1 MRTVDIKLY
10 PLVSPTKLC
19 RVQIKEAAPKQMLA
33 SASPLPAAATDV
45 EASEAVDKTQME
57 IQQLLQLN
65 QKVEEQL
72 KEAAAKQLKSMHV
85 STDPPPPPTS
95 ARRSNFLR
103 STLRFEIDVVN
114 RISTSL
120 VSGVIP
126 LGALTDR
133 IHTGQRTAALF
144 QKARANSESVKEK
157 PCTLPSLSSLVIP
170 RKSQREAACERTALS
185 LSARGPR
192 DRMPQERDRMP
203 RRLEPIWFEEENTSL
218 ASAHREE
225 LAVCCRTAP
234 RWIVGRAL
242 SREKARRHQM

>member
-1 MRTVDIKLY
+1 
-10 PLVSPTKLC
+10 
-19 RVQIKEAAPKQMLA
+19 
-33 SASPLPAAATDV
+33 
-45 EASEAVDKTQME
+45 ME

-85 STDPPPPPTS
+85 STDPPPTS
-95 ARRSNFLR
+95 ARCSNFLR

-133 IHTGQRTAALF
+133 IHTGQRTAVLF
-144 QKARANSESVKEK
+144 QKAHANSDAVKEK
-157 PCTLPSLSSLVIP
+157 RCPLPSLPSLVIP
-170 RKSQREAACERTALS
+170 RKSQREAACERTALP

-192 DRMPQERDRMP
+192 DMS
-203 RRLEPIWFEEENTSL
+203 RRLQPIWFEDKTLDTSL
-218 ASAHREE
+218 ASAHREG
-225 LAVCCRTAP
+225 LVVCCRTPP

-242 SREKARRHQM
+242 SREKARQHQM